1 MTDQDI
7 SGGFSPVET
16 TKPEQ
21 NPRLSPDSEV
31 QVNQSSGGNAIQDS
45 DRSFGSLM
53 QQQNNNGLHEKG
65 KENNWYRPVD
75 FVLSGKIWELA
86 MWKKSWIW
94 WFFVLAFIPSS
105 MGIISVSIL
114 LKLPSAPNCPRIF
127 WPLASASMRVHCA
140 TLAASKQT
148 VSDLLQA
155 IALVKDLPQ
164 DHPLRGQIN
173 DLLQEWSRDI
183 INLAEKS
190 FQVGNLEEAIATA
203 KQIPENLEDRQFV
216 EEKILKWQSTW
227 STAEEIYQSSIG
239 ELENRRW
246 QSAFMLSSKLLRI
259 NNRFWS
265 TTKYDQLNQI
275 IVTAREDGDKL
286 DKADSLA
293 DRNSVNDILAAIKLV
308 KSVKPESFL
317 YKKAQELVPQFGR
330 KILKLAQAQME
341 RRDADRGLEIAGK
354 IPPIPSLQS
363 EIDDFIDL
371 GEAQRNAWL
380 GTILGLENAISQA
393 QQIDPSRGIY
403 GRAQELISLWQLEIE
418 DITKL
423 EQARDLASGGT
434 IEDLRSAISQAQQVP
449 SQNPRAQEAQTQ
461 INRWNDQIETIQDKP
476 YLDRAEQIA
485 NAGDI
490 NSLQNA
496 IAEASQ
502 ISSGRALYSKARR
515 RIRSWNASIQRIE
528 DQPYL
533 DRAIVL
539 AESGD
544 LNSAVQEA
552 RKIAISGRALAG
564 EAQAVIDTW
573 QEQIRARENWRK
585 ARELA
590 SIGTADALSQA
601 IRLANRVSRRNVLRM
616 DINVAIDRWGE
627 QILEIARSQSQ
638 VDLVRSIET
647 ARLVP
652 RSSSA
657 YADAQLQIRTWKEQL
672 VPEVVPTTPLLSPG
686 QPSL

>member
-1 MTDQDI
+1 M
-7 SGGFSPVET
+7 
-16 TKPEQ
+16 
-21 NPRLSPDSEV
+21 
-31 QVNQSSGGNAIQDS
+31 
-45 DRSFGSLM
+45 
-53 QQQNNNGLHEKG
+53 
-65 KENNWYRPVD
+65 
-75 FVLSGKIWELA
+75 
-86 MWKKSWIW
+86 
-94 WFFVLAFIPSS
+94 
-105 MGIISVSIL
+105 
-114 LKLPSAPNCPRIF
+114 
-127 WPLASASMRVHCA
+127 
-140 TLAASKQT
+140 
-148 VSDLLQA
+148 
-155 IALVKDLPQ
+155 
-164 DHPLRGQIN
+164 
-173 DLLQEWSRDI
+173 
-183 INLAEKS
+183 
-190 FQVGNLEEAIATA
+190 
-203 KQIPENLEDRQFV
+203 
-216 EEKILKWQSTW
+216 
-227 STAEEIYQSSIG
+227 
-239 ELENRRW
+239 
-246 QSAFMLSSKLLRI
+246 
-259 NNRFWS
+259 
-265 TTKYDQLNQI
+265 
-275 IVTAREDGDKL
+275 
-286 DKADSLA
+286 
-293 DRNSVNDILAAIKLV
+293 
-308 KSVKPESFL
+308 
-317 YKKAQELVPQFGR
+317 
-330 KILKLAQAQME
+330 LKLAQAQME
-341 RRDADRGLEIAGK
+341 RRDADEGLEIAGK

-393 QQIDPSRGIY
+393 QQIDPSRGVY

-418 DITKL
+418 DVTKL

-434 IEDLRSAISQAQQVP
+434 IEDLRSAISQAQQIP

-544 LNSAVQEA
+544 LNGAVQEA

-564 EAQAVIDTW
+564 EAQAALDTW
-573 QEQIRARENWRK
+573 QGQIRARENWRK
-585 ARELA
+585 ARDLA
-590 SIGTADALSQA
+590 SIGTAEALSEA
-601 IRLANRVSRRNVLRM
+601 IRIANRVSQSNVLRM
-616 DINVAIDRWGE
+616 DVNIAIDRWGQ
-627 QILEIARSQSQ
+627 QILEMARSQSQ
-638 VDLVRSIET
+638 VDLVKSIET

-672 VPEVVPTTPLLSPG
+672 VPVITTPFLSPG
-686 QPSL
+686 QPSP